1 MVSIGQGGGHNGN
14 GGRGARNKALDIKSK
29 LIRPS
34 PGKSPLATL
43 NKSLAPTPST
53 VINPDTTPVSRRID
67 ELNVHPEDEDY
78 DYDSAPTLD
87 IKNKSNKPI
96 LNKSLA
102 PTSSPVINPDTTP
115 DSGGSMFESETG
127 EEEPDDKDKDKE
139 NTTKKEMP
147 NYAQEEGEVPGRDW
161 TEEEYSD
168 EETTTASAT
177 TEGYG
182 EDYVDPKHLSS
193 FQKSSIWHK
202 YFDKP
207 PKSPIWHKYFD
218 LPPTSTTPVTPAVTT
233 KGYDEEENDPK
244 DLGSEDYVLLLLL
257 IIILLLLS
265 TKLQNSPIW
274 QNIL

>member
-1 MVSIGQGGGHNGN
+1 MRCLPIIIAASFICPLGNSIKNSRKYLVKTGRGGGLEGN
-14 GGRGARNKALDIKSK
+14 GGQGTRNRALDIKNESIK
-29 LIRPS
+29 PKITP
-34 PGKSPLATL
+34 K
-43 NKSLAPTPST
+43 NKS
-53 VINPDTTPVSRRID
+53 
-67 ELNVHPEDEDY
+67 
-78 DYDSAPTLD
+78 SAPTLD
-87 IKNKSNKPI
+87 IKNKIIKPKT
-96 LNKSLA
+96 LNKSLV
-102 PTSSPVINPDTTP
+102 PKNPDTIP

-127 EEEPDDKDKDKE
+127 EEEPKDKDKDKGKE

-161 TEEEYSD
+161 TEEEYSYED
-168 EETTTASAT
+168 TTTASAT

-218 LPPTSTTPVTPAVTT
+218 QPPTSTTPVTPASTTAATT
-233 KGYDEEENDPK
+233 KGYDGEETDPK